1 MKLSEFEMDGIR
13 EVMMIGAGHASTA
26 LAKAL
31 KREIDIKIPSVELCP
46 LEDVPKKIG
55 RPEDLSMGVYT
66 EVSGDLKG
74 RLLTLFSKDDAMR
87 LEGMVS
93 GEKIK
98 KLTDVS
104 QSTVTNVADILA
116 SSNLGAISDFFGMK
130 ISQSPSEIAY
140 DMLGAL
146 LEQVLI
152 ELSQYSDTVL
162 LSKTDIFV
170 SHERFNCL
178 QILFLDASSLE
189 KLLKAMEI
197 KL

>member
-1 MKLSEFEMDGIR
+1 MDGIR

-104 QSTVTNVADILA
+104 QTTVTNVADILA

-130 ISQSPSEIAY
+130 ISQSPSDIAY

-162 LSKTDIFV
+162 FSKTDIFV

>member
-1 MKLSEFEMDGIR
+1 MDGIR

-87 LEGMVS
+87 LEGMIS
-93 GEKIK
+93 GEKVE

-104 QSTVTNVADILA
+104 QATVTNLADILA
-116 SSNLGAISDFFGMK
+116 ISNLGAISDFFEMV
-130 ISQSPSEIAY
+130 ISQSHSEMAY

-146 LEQVLI
+146 LQQVLL

-162 LSKTDIFV
+162 FSTTDIFV
-170 SHERFNCL
+170 SHEKFNCL
-178 QILFLDASSLE
+178 QILFLEASSLE

>member
-1 MKLSEFEMDGIR
+1 MDGIR

-55 RPEDLSMGVYT
+55 TPEALSMGVYT

-87 LEGMVS
+87 LEGMIS
-93 GEKIK
+93 GKKVE

-104 QSTVTNVADILA
+104 QATVTNIADILA
-116 SSNLGAISDFFGMK
+116 ISNLGAIADFFEMI
-130 ISQSPSEIAY
+130 ISHSHSEMAY

-146 LEQVLI
+146 LQQVLL
-152 ELSQYSDTVL
+152 ELSQYSETVL
-162 LSKTDIFV
+162 FSTTEIFV
-170 SHERFNCL
+170 SREKFNCL
-178 QILFLDASSLE
+178 QILFLEASSLE
-189 KLLKAMEI
+189 KLITAMEI